1 MTYVRQAQCTAHAL
15 EAVNA
20 NSEQPSVMPASASVK
35 RGSSRT
41 ATAASSASDGLRGPH
56 GTSRSVTSDWS
67 TSSLAC
73 ATQRALKSSTVS
85 CRSTRFNATY
95 CAPATSM
102 RFTHTV
108 TAASADACGSDARVS
123 IREHGD

>member
-15 EAVNA
+15 EAVND

-41 ATAASSASDGLRGPH
+41 AAAASSASDGLRGPH
-56 GTSRSVTSDWS
+56 ATRRSVTSEGRTVSPSS
-67 TSSLAC
+67 T
-73 ATQRALKSSTVS
+73 TQRALKSSTVS

-108 TAASADACGSDARVS
+108 TAASADACGRQATRA
-123 IREHGD
+123 